1 MNENVQFL
9 VEKICTFKLNVCFI
23 KFAVKFG
30 VHFEQQPHKETKIF
44 VTEIY
49 SIKISRNLMIFIF
62 IYFNFIRFLITS

>member
-49 SIKISRNLMIFIF
+49 SIKNFKKF
-62 IYFNFIRFLITS
+62 NDFYFYLFQFYTFFDN